1 MFEQLKKHYA
11 QHDKAQLL
19 NRKADLEEEIQ
30 FARAGKRPW
39 RCEHWLTSEETAE
52 CEKHGK
58 YSRLV
63 LKGRDVRGETI
74 KRVSGCLT
82 CIANELDQVQDALRI
97 LKVSELLD
105 KAGIARRFQDCE
117 FENYQAVNA
126 DAQRNLE
133 ACRRYVSSWEKCL
146 AAGTSMIM
154 IGNCGTGKNHLAV
167 SMAKNI
173 IRHHLATVEITDVMR
188 LTRAVKN
195 TWRHNSE
202 RTEDEVIDHF
212 VSQDL
217 LIIDEVGVQFGTPTE
232 ITILQEIINARYESV
247 LPTILIS
254 NLTFEQLK
262 ESIGER
268 IVDRVTDGGRNRL
281 AFGWESYRA
290 HIGGVAA

>member
-1 MFEQLKKHYA
+1 M
-11 QHDKAQLL
+11 
-19 NRKADLEEEIQ
+19 
-30 FARAGKRPW
+30 
-39 RCEHWLTSEETAE
+39 
-52 CEKHGK
+52 
-58 YSRLV
+58 
-63 LKGRDVRGETI
+63 
-74 KRVSGCLT
+74 
-82 CIANELDQVQDALRI
+82 
-97 LKVSELLD
+97 
-105 KAGIARRFQDCE
+105 
-117 FENYQAVNA
+117 NA

-133 ACRRYVSSWEKCL
+133 ACRRYASSWEKCL

-173 IRHHLATVEITDVMR
+173 IRHHRDCRNYGCHATDPRCE
-188 LTRAVKN
+188 N

-212 VSQDL
+212 VSLDL

-254 NLTFEQLK
+254 NLTFDQLK

-268 IVDRVTDGGRNRL
+268 IVDRVTDGGRNCL
-281 AFGWESYRA
+281 VFGWESYRA

>member
-1 MFEQLKKHYA
+1 MINFLNKQHM

-19 NRKADLEEEIQ
+19 NRSAELEEEMQ

-39 RCEHWLTSEETAE
+39 RCEHWLASDETAE

-58 YSRLV
+58 YTRLV
-63 LKGRDVRGETI
+63 LKGPDIRGETI
-74 KRVSGCLT
+74 KRVSGCPC
-82 CIANELDQVQDALRI
+82 CIAEELDHVHDELRA
-97 LKVSELLD
+97 LKVRELLD
-105 KAGIARRFQDCE
+105 QAGIARRFENCE

-126 DAQRNLE
+126 GAQRNLD
-133 ACRRYVSSWEKCL
+133 ACQRYVDAWKDHL

-202 RTEDEVIDHF
+202 RTEDEIIDHF
-212 VSQDL
+212 VSLDL
-217 LIIDEVGVQFGTPTE
+217 LIIDEVGVQFGTPAE

-268 IVDRVTDGGRNRL
+268 IVDRVTDGGRNCL
-281 AFGWESYRA
+281 VFGWESYRA
-290 HIGGVAA
+290 HIRGVAA

>member
-1 MFEQLKKHYA
+1 M
-11 QHDKAQLL
+11 
-19 NRKADLEEEIQ
+19 
-30 FARAGKRPW
+30 
-39 RCEHWLTSEETAE
+39 
-52 CEKHGK
+52 
-58 YSRLV
+58 
-63 LKGRDVRGETI
+63 
-74 KRVSGCLT
+74 
-82 CIANELDQVQDALRI
+82 
-97 LKVSELLD
+97 
-105 KAGIARRFQDCE
+105 
-117 FENYQAVNA
+117 NA

-133 ACRRYVSSWEKCL
+133 ACRRYASSWEKCL

-212 VSQDL
+212 VSLDL

-254 NLTFEQLK
+254 NLTFDQLK

-268 IVDRVTDGGRNRL
+268 IVDRVTDGGRNCL
-281 AFGWESYRA
+281 VFGWESYRA

>member
-1 MFEQLKKHYA
+1 MFNQLKKQHM

-19 NRKADLEEEIQ
+19 NRRAELVEEMQ
-30 FARAGKRPW
+30 FARVGKRPW
-39 RCEHWLTSEETAE
+39 RCEHWLASDETTE

-58 YSRLV
+58 YTRLV
-63 LKGRDVRGETI
+63 LKGPDIRGEAI
-74 KRVSGCLT
+74 KRVSGCPS
-82 CIANELDQVQDALRI
+82 CIADELGQVQDALRA

-117 FENYQAVNA
+117 FGSYQAVNA
-126 DAQRNLE
+126 EAQRNLE
-133 ACRRYVSSWEKCL
+133 ACQRYVDSWEKCL
-146 AAGTSMIM
+146 ATGTSMIM

-173 IRHHLATVEITDVMR
+173 IRRYQAAVEITDVMR

-212 VSQDL
+212 VSLDL

-232 ITILQEIINARYESV
+232 MTILQEIINARYESV

-262 ESIGER
+262 NSIGER

-281 AFGWESYRA
+281 AFGWESYRS

>member
-1 MFEQLKKHYA
+1 MMSEQLK

-19 NRKADLEEEIQ
+19 NRRAALEDEMQ
-30 FARAGKRPW
+30 FARAGMRPW
-39 RCEHWLTSEETAE
+39 GCERWPESQKTAV
-52 CEKHGK
+52 CEKHGR
-58 YSRLV
+58 YTCRV
-63 LKGRDVRGETI
+63 LKGPDVRGKNIRRE
-74 KRVSGCLT
+74 SGCPD
-82 CIANELDQVQDALRI
+82 CIANELEQVLDALHA
-97 LKVSELLD
+97 LKVSGLLD
-105 KAGIARRFQDCE
+105 NAGIARRFQDCE

-133 ACRRYVSSWEKCL
+133 ACQRYVCSWEKCL

-167 SMAKNI
+167 AMAKNI
-173 IRHHLATVEITDVMR
+173 IRHHLATVKIIDVMR

-202 RTEDEVIDHF
+202 RTDDEVIDHF
-212 VSQDL
+212 SSLDL
-217 LIIDEVGVQFGTPTE
+217 LIIDEVGVQFGTPAE

-254 NLTFEQLK
+254 NLTLDQLK

-268 IVDRVTDGGRNRL
+268 IVDRVTDGGRNHL
-281 AFGWESYRA
+281 VFGWESYRA
-290 HIGGVAA
+290 HTGGVAA

>member
-1 MFEQLKKHYA
+1 MFKQLKKHYA

-19 NRKADLEEEIQ
+19 NRRAELEEEMQ

-58 YSRLV
+58 YTRLV
-63 LKGRDVRGETI
+63 LKGPDVRGETI
-74 KRVSGCLT
+74 KRVSGCPT
-82 CIANELDQVQDALRI
+82 CIANELDQVQEALRI
-97 LKVSELLD
+97 LKVHELLD
-105 KAGIARRFQDCE
+105 RAGIARRFQDCE

-212 VSQDL
+212 VSLDL

-254 NLTFEQLK
+254 NLTFDQLK

-268 IVDRVTDGGRNRL
+268 IVDRVTDGGRNCL
-281 AFGWESYRA
+281 VFGWESYRA